1 MPIRLERFANRH
13 YAAACALWEGTH
25 GVDLGGA
32 DSEES
37 IAQFH
42 ACNPGTTYVALDE
55 AKLVATILV
64 GHVCSSSKSASGSAK
79 ALYLMRLVRVFSTLS
94 TTRLSNRL
102 CGQYGVYEARN
113 SIRRCA
119 RPEQRPKSDCDSC
132 VRQARL
138 YS

>member
-1 MPIRLERFANRH
+1 MAQCVFMPIRLERFANRH

-79 ALYLMRLVRVFSTLS
+79 ALYLMRLARVFLPYPLRDSAIDCVVNMESMKLVIQS
-94 TTRLSNRL
+94 ADVR
-102 CGQYGVYEARN
+102 AR
-113 SIRRCA
+113 SSARRA
-119 RPEQRPKSDCDSC
+119 TAI
-132 VRQARL
+132 QA
-138 YS
+138 